1 MLLQHDSNYI
11 NVDRSLTQMYKLL
24 KSTLKIYPF
33 EFEIHEQ
40 RLNFTYNFS
49 LLATRY
55 SLLATR
61 YSLLATIYF
70 PGSHSY
76 GVEYPRHLNPC
87 LDRIGWLSGLASTC
101 KNRNPLSR
109 ASRAR
114 TASKAE

>member
-61 YSLLATIYF
+61 YSLLATRYDLF
-70 PGSHSY
+70 P
-76 GVEYPRHLNPC
+76 RF
-87 LDRIGWLSGLASTC
+87 
-101 KNRNPLSR
+101 PLIWSR
-109 ASRAR
+109 VPK
-114 TASKAE
+114 TSKPMFR

>member
-40 RLNFTYNFS
+40 RLNFTNNFS
-49 LLATRY
+49 LLATRN
-55 SLLATR
+55 
-61 YSLLATIYF
+61 SLLATIYF

-87 LDRIGWLSGLASTC
+87 LVRIGWLSGLASTC